1 MSTDGDEE
9 EKEEGKRE
17 AKEKVTPDIK
27 NIECGRCGYSKRMW
41 LFGGTH
47 AFTYVS
53 CGHVVCVYA
62 FLFIYLFF
70 FVLYFGTL
78 YDIVVSQLC
87 RGLWNGKGF
96 FFLLSFSPSLFS
108 SELGKESISQIQA
121 ILQNDV

>member
-96 FFLLSFSPSLFS
+96 FFSSLFLS
-108 SELGKESISQIQA
+108 VSLF
-121 ILQNDV
+121 L